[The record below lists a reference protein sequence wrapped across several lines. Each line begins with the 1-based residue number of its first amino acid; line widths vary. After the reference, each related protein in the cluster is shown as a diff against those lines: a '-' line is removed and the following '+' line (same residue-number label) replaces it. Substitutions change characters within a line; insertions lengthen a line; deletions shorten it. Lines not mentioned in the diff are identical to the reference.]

1 MKSSQR
7 KHPSKS
13 ADKRSRGKA
22 SAPALTADQQTI
34 RKDLIR
40 DRLIDTAAEVFYA
53 KGYKQSNISDISSAL
68 QLSRSSI
75 YYYFKN
81 KKEVLA
87 ALLEREVSIP
97 YNANQRLIERKD
109 LKPSERLQEAVTFG
123 IVRRLS
129 GEPRFLV
136 LSRLEADGMPADL
149 TSFYNGSKRKIFDQY
164 TKMISDCVAAGE
176 FRNVDPQLAAFT
188 IIGMANWTSWW
199 YSPSGKNT
207 PKEIGEA
214 IIDLAFFGF
223 MRRDVEHDSASQ
235 LRQSVGRLKKELDL
249 LQRVVG

>member
-1 MKSSQR
+1 L
-7 KHPSKS
+7 
-13 ADKRSRGKA
+13 ADKSGRKKRSAR
-22 SAPALTADQQTI
+22 ALIVDQQTI

-75 YYYFKN
+75 YYYFKS

-87 ALLEREVSIP
+87 ALLEREVLIP
-97 YNANQRLIERKD
+97 YNANLRLMERKD
-109 LKPSERLQEAVTFG
+109 LTPSERLQEAVTLG
-123 IVRRLS
+123 IIRRLS

-149 TSFYNGSKRKIFDQY
+149 TAFYNASKRKIFDQY
-164 TKMISDCVAAGE
+164 TKMISDCIAAGE

-188 IIGMANWTSWW
+188 VIGMANWTSWW
-199 YSPSGKNT
+199 YSPAGKNT

-223 MRRDVEHDSASQ
+223 VRRDVEHNSAAQ
-235 LRQSVGRLKKELDL
+235 VRQAIGRLKKELDL
-249 LQRVVG
+249 LQRFVG